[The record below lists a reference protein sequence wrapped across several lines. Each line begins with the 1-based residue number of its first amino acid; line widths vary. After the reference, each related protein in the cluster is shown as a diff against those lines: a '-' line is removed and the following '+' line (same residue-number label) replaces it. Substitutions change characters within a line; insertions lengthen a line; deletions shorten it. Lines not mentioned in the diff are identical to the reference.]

1 MILSKDSDFMILD
14 RSIDEAL
21 IRSLLEDK
29 TIIDDLTGGEKLTTL
44 PDSLYFYN
52 PDIGLLPANA
62 KGNALSFHAA
72 IPRKN
77 RGIKAIRSAKKLAVE
92 LSTAGYDVYARVSK
106 GLKHVKAFLLMVGFT
121 YLYDHD
127 KYHIYRFI
135 K

>member
-1 MILSKDSDFMILD
+1 MLSKDSGFKILD
-14 RSIDEAL
+14 PVKDENL
-21 IRSLLEDK
+21 IRSILEDESVI
-29 TIIDDLTGGEKLTTL
+29 TSMTGGEKLATL

-52 PDIGLLPANA
+52 PDVGLLPANS

-72 IPRKN
+72 IPTKN
-77 RGIKAIRSAKKLAVE
+77 RGIKAVRSAKKLAVE

-121 YLYDHD
+121 YLHDYD